1 MKPDFEL
8 PQRPVHLV
16 KCEECGRVFNVN
28 DGDWHVYD
36 VDLGIYLCCKECVAF
51 SPELTYHILS
61 YQASVTYYS
70 TNVIEIQICF
80 TDTLCMRNMVKSFLY
95 FLYIFYVFVHCKF
108 CNTTGLFF
116 VIFFSAP

>member
-1 MKPDFEL
+1 MNKFFKVSVEIL
-8 PQRPVHLV
+8 LFVQNVNVFFFVKLV
-16 KCEECGRVFNVN
+16 KALLFDCRLNIFSF
-28 DGDWHVYD
+28 
-36 VDLGIYLCCKECVAF
+36 CVAF